1 MAVWGRAIAVVA
13 LLGALTAC
21 EYAEEGEPR
30 PGALPSSSPAAQPGP
45 VPAPTTPDAAWLARM
60 DQNTKRVNALLG
72 PADDAVMGMVGGVGG
87 GSSAA
92 VARGTSD
99 SIPAG
104 DYVFKIACVGEKNI
118 HFERFRN
125 GDTPEKLTI
134 PCGEVREIRRT
145 LPGGNL
151 TVELAGPEKGT
162 EVVGG
167 VLVVKAHPKR

>member
-72 PADDAVMGMVGGVGG
+72 SSDAAVLGMVGGLGDG
-87 GSSAA
+87 RSAA
-92 VARGTSD
+92 GAQGSTGTL
-99 SIPAG
+99 PAG
-104 DYVFKIACVGEKNI
+104 DYVFKIVCAGDKDMQ
-118 HFERFRN
+118 FQRFRS
-125 GDTPEKLTI
+125 GAAPETFTI

-145 LPGGNL
+145 LQGGTL
-151 TVELAGPEKGT
+151 TVELAGLRKGT
-162 EVVGG
+162 EAVGG
-167 VLVVKAHPKR
+167 IRVVKAHPKP